1 MASINIDTARRN
13 LDRAERAH
21 RALEAYGLPEH
32 ANGLPEQDY
41 VTEWEAH
48 QVLGD
53 LLCDLQHWG
62 DVHGIHWP
70 SVTYRAD
77 NHYEAEMEG
86 E

>member
-1 MASINIDTARRN
+1 MASVNIDTARRN

-21 RALEAYGLPEH
+21 RALEAYGLP
-32 ANGLPEQDY
+32 NQGLLYFRE
-41 VTEWEAH
+41 VTEDEAH

-62 DVHGIHWP
+62 DIHHIGFAT
-70 SVTYRAD
+70 VITRAQD
-77 NHYEAEMEG
+77 HYDAERRG